1 MKMTIKAFAFA
12 LVMLIGFQ
20 GKAQKEKTVPVVYT
34 VYYSTSTTQL
44 NENNKKVSNPLPG
57 WFECDEVMPSLNVL
71 VRTCFNGDP
80 DDAQKAILKQDGWY
94 YPSGL
99 SKFPASLIPS
109 HWQNL

>member
-1 MKMTIKAFAFA
+1 MTIKAMAFA

-20 GKAQKEKTVPVVYT
+20 GQSQCVSYAVRTVSVEKVKEI
-34 VYYSTSTTQL
+34 
-44 NENNKKVSNPLPG
+44 KKVSDPLPG
-57 WFECDEVMPSLNVL
+57 WFECDEVMPPLDVL

-94 YPSGL
+94 YPSGVGKL
-99 SKFPASLIPS
+99 KYTPS